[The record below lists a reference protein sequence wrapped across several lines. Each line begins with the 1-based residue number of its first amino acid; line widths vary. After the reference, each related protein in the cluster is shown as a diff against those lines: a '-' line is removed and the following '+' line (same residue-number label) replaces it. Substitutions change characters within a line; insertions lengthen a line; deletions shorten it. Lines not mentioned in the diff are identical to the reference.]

1 MNEQFLRCIQYLG
14 EENFKRLQS
23 KKVLIAGL
31 GGVGASTF
39 LSLVRSGLKHFIIA
53 DFDVVEL
60 SNLNRQALYTLKD
73 VGRKKVDVAIERA
86 RELANNL
93 DIETI
98 ATKIDSES
106 LKKID
111 GQVDIIVDAID
122 DMQNKIALLRYS
134 VIKDIPIVISMG
146 AAKRIDPTLVR
157 VGSIEETKNDKMA
170 KKYRELYRKSHILA
184 PKAYAVY
191 SLESAKEGVE
201 GLPSLAF
208 VPQTF
213 GLTIGAKVIKLLI
226 EGDNI

>member
-14 EENFKRLQS
+14 EENFERLQS

-31 GGVGASTF
+31 GGVGASAF
-39 LSLVRSGLKHFIIA
+39 LSLVRSGLKHFIIV

-157 VGSIEETKNDKMA
+157 VASIEETKNDKMA

-213 GLTIGAKVIKLLI
+213 GLTIGANVIKLLI

>member
-1 MNEQFLRCIQYLG
+1 
-14 EENFKRLQS
+14 
-23 KKVLIAGL
+23 
-31 GGVGASTF
+31 
-39 LSLVRSGLKHFIIA
+39 
-53 DFDVVEL
+53 
-60 SNLNRQALYTLKD
+60 
-73 VGRKKVDVAIERA
+73 
-86 RELANNL
+86 
-93 DIETI
+93 
-98 ATKIDSES
+98 
-106 LKKID
+106 
-111 GQVDIIVDAID
+111 
-122 DMQNKIALLRYS
+122 MQNKIALLRYS